1 MIDFY
6 PEHGG
11 KKELMTGI
19 KRIMIPAD
27 RRCHDCGVL
36 NEEGKNTHHG
46 CCDMERCA
54 ACGEQFLLDVN
65 HEGEIELLA
74 ELPKGAKLEED

>member
-1 MIDFY
+1 
-6 PEHGG
+6 
-11 KKELMTGI
+11 
-19 KRIMIPAD
+19 MIPAD

-46 CCDMERCA
+46 CCDME
-54 ACGEQFLLDVN
+54 QFLLDVN

-74 ELPKGAKLEED
+74 ELSKGAKLEED